1 MTASG
6 KKKPNKVTKVRAEE
20 VHSRPSDDD
29 DDTTTAAPKKN
40 ELTEETKA
48 AYFERCWKAVDD
60 ANTSGYFFE
69 GIEDPYAFTAISSR
83 CVTLEQVGVD
93 GSWKAKLRT
102 VPNHGYED
110 GSCEVGKQLGY
121 YADAMNSK
129 YTPALSVGGGH
140 IAVPELQLHDDEERK
155 LPDKKFSPDCGIR
168 VVSDLEHRLVVE
180 SNSKTEVRRR

>member
-93 GSWKAKLRT
+93 GSWKVKLRT

-110 GSCEVGKQLGY
+110 GSCEVGKQLGN

-129 YTPALSVGGGH
+129 YARLERRWRTHRGSGTSAARRQREEATRQEILSG
-140 IAVPELQLHDDEERK
+140 LRNQ
-155 LPDKKFSPDCGIR
+155 
-168 VVSDLEHRLVVE
+168 
-180 SNSKTEVRRR
+180 RR